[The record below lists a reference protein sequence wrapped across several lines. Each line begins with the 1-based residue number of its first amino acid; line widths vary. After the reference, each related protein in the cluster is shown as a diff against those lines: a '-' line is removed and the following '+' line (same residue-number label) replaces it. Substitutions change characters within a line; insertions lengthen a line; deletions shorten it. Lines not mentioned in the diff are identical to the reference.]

1 MFKYTTYTL
10 KKIENIFE
18 EQEYTIRYAKGNFK
32 AGYCIVETKNVIV
45 INKFFD
51 TEARINS
58 LLDVMANVEINE
70 EKLSE
75 KPLEFY
81 KKLKKKVLG
90 ERREERNETREERE
104 ETGEEREETRDER
117 DETGDERDEIGEERE
132 ETGDERE
139 EIGGE
144 ENEPST
150 VSRPPSTVSPP
161 SSSIEE

>member
-18 EQEYTIRYAKGNFK
+18 ELEYTIRYAKGNFK
-32 AGYCIVETKNVIV
+32 SGYCIVETKNVIV

-58 LLDVMANVEINE
+58 LLDVMANVDIDE
-70 EKLSE
+70 EKLTE

-90 ERREERNETREERE
+90 ERRE
-104 ETGEEREETRDER
+104 TRDER
-117 DETGDERDEIGEERE
+117 EEV
-132 ETGDERE
+132 
-139 EIGGE
+139 
-144 ENEPST
+144 ST
-150 VSRPPSTVSPP
+150 
-161 SSSIEE
+161 E

>member
-18 EQEYTIRYAKGNFK
+18 ELEYTIRYAKGNFK

-58 LLDVMANVEINE
+58 LLDVMANIEVNE

-90 ERREERNETREERE
+90 ERQETRDDKPEMREERE
-104 ETGEEREETRDER
+104 ETGEEK
-117 DETGDERDEIGEERE
+117 
-132 ETGDERE
+132 
-139 EIGGE
+139 
-144 ENEPST
+144 EPST
-150 VSRPPSTVSPP
+150 VSRPPSTVK
-161 SSSIEE
+161 E

>member
-18 EQEYTIRYAKGNFK
+18 ELEYTIRYAKGNFK

-58 LLDVMANVEINE
+58 LLDVMANVEVKE

-81 KKLKKKVLG
+81 KKLKKKVLD
-90 ERREERNETREERE
+90 ERQ
-104 ETGEEREETRDER
+104 ETRDER
-117 DETGDERDEIGEERE
+117 EEMREERE
-132 ETGDERE
+132 ETGDE
-139 EIGGE
+139 
-144 ENEPST
+144 NEPSA
-150 VSRPPSTVSPP
+150 VHRPPSTVSSPP
-161 SSSIEE
+161 STVEE

>member
-18 EQEYTIRYAKGNFK
+18 ELEYTIRYAKGNFK

-58 LLDVMANVEINE
+58 LLDVMANIEVNE

-90 ERREERNETREERE
+90 ERQETRDDKPEMRGERE
-104 ETGEEREETRDER
+104 ETGEEK
-117 DETGDERDEIGEERE
+117 
-132 ETGDERE
+132 
-139 EIGGE
+139 
-144 ENEPST
+144 EPST
-150 VSRPPSTVSPP
+150 VSRLPSTVK
-161 SSSIEE
+161 E